1 MIFVEKHL
9 KVKNKKETK
18 DLLFYKYAR
27 DTYSSKQSIF
37 IYAKYIHKSICCLK
51 IFLIQLNSY
60 KYKSNSSKKMHQFCI
75 KIRKWFKT
83 VL

>member
-9 KVKNKKETK
+9 KVQNKNETTK
-18 DLLFYKYAR
+18 LLFHKYAGEG
-27 DTYSSKQSIF
+27 YSSMQSIF
-37 IYAKYIHKSICCLK
+37 MYAKYIHKSICCLK

-60 KYKSNSSKKMHQFCI
+60 KYKSNSSKKMHQFYI